1 MKFDIGRIFFPCS
14 ISDYCRKTSKVTL
27 KITIDPIYKF
37 NDIIVADSDSILCP
51 FLGPNLKLKKGSVD
65 ALSFCCRC
73 QDNTYKEKNDACK
86 IIRKHSKAVR
96 NAHRLFKMCQK
107 ARSVSVTAI
116 MPRLITSA
124 II

>member
-1 MKFDIGRIFFPCS
+1 MSLPRQQLQ
-14 ISDYCRKTSKVTL
+14 R
-27 KITIDPIYKF
+27 
-37 NDIIVADSDSILCP
+37 
-51 FLGPNLKLKKGSVD
+51 
-65 ALSFCCRC
+65 
-73 QDNTYKEKNDACK
+73 KNDACK

-107 ARSVSVTAI
+107 ARLVSVTAI